1 MMKFLLS
8 TLGLLLLLCCQAKS
22 EDPTDS
28 LLTVLKAE
36 ILKKGIYDARKDEGI
51 RLLKQ
56 ELAGSANNDY
66 AGRHAILSKLY
77 EEYKGY
83 SFDSSYTTVLQLLA
97 ISKAMRDPSIEAID
111 QLKMGY
117 IELESGRIKE
127 SFDCL
132 ALIDVRQINREAQLR
147 YYELKT
153 RAYSDLDTYNT
164 HQFHSDS
171 NRKECIKALDSAL
184 LLSEP
189 GSFEREKHVAEVYN
203 LAGQYDKAA
212 AVYTQLLAYDRITD
226 WQRARAAYDLSELTD
241 SIRGTRL
248 LITSAICDIRSSE
261 NRTMAAFKLGKLLF
275 QQRDLANAKI
285 ILQLAY
291 DQAGV
296 YGPSLRVIE
305 VETHLNRVGAQMLID
320 SENNKNRVLIG
331 LLALLVIAIAVTVLI
346 AINVYRRLKS
356 VKQRELLVEQQNRHL
371 DKINKKL
378 LEDAGIKEEYIGY
391 FFNIISTY
399 IARLELIKRNIEHD
413 FKVKNYDDVLKLARE
428 IDLKHERHQLFYTFD
443 KIFLKL
449 FPNFIITFNSL
460 LRPEDQIWPK
470 HNEALNTSLRI
481 FALMRLG
488 IQDNQVIASILES
501 SVSTIYT
508 YKARIRSK
516 ALFQGEEFD
525 NKIMEIQFAEF
536 DLLLPPV
543 FNRKSSRHRLD
554 F

>member
-1 MMKFLLS
+1 MMKFLLPI
-8 TLGLLLLLCCQAKS
+8 LGLMLLSCPAKS

-28 LLTVLKAE
+28 LLTVLRAE
-36 ILKKGIYDARKDEGI
+36 ILKKSGYDTRKEAGI
-51 RLLKQ
+51 RRLKL
-56 ELAGSANNDY
+56 ELAATAKNDY
-66 AGRHAILSKLY
+66 AGRYAILNTLY
-77 EEYKGY
+77 DEYKGY
-83 SFDSSYTTVLQLLA
+83 IFDSSYTIVLQLLA
-97 ISKAMRDPSIEAID
+97 LSKSMHDPSLEAID

-117 IELESGRIKE
+117 VELESGRIKE
-127 SFDCL
+127 SFDRL
-132 ALIDVRQINREAQLR
+132 ALVNVQHVSREAQLR

-164 HQFHSDS
+164 HQFYSDS
-171 NRKECIKALDSAL
+171 NRRECMKALDTAL
-184 LLSEP
+184 LLSES

-203 LAGQYDKAA
+203 LAGERDKAA
-212 AVYTQLLAYDRITD
+212 AVYTQLLANDQISD

-241 SIRGTRL
+241 SIHGTRL
-248 LITSAICDIRSSE
+248 LISSAICDIRVSQ
-261 NRTMAAFKLGKLLF
+261 NRTMAAFKLGQILF
-275 QQRDLANAKI
+275 RQGDLANAKLV
-285 ILQLAY
+285 LQLAM
-291 DQAGV
+291 DQAAV
-296 YGPSLRVIE
+296 YGPGLRVIE
-305 VETHLNRVGAQMLID
+305 IEAHLNRVGAQMLID

-331 LLALLVIAIAVTVLI
+331 LLFLLAIAIAATALI
-346 AINVYRRLKS
+346 AINVYKRLKS
-356 VKQRELLVEQQNRHL
+356 VRQREQIVEQQNRHL
-371 DKINKKL
+371 DRINKKL

-413 FKVKNYDDVLKLARE
+413 FKIKNYDDVLKLARE
-428 IDLKHERHQLFYTFD
+428 IDLKHERHELFYTFD

-449 FPNFIITFNSL
+449 FPNFIIRFNSL

-470 HNEALNTSLRI
+470 QNEALNTSLRI

-488 IQDNQVIASILES
+488 IQDNRIIASILES

-536 DLLLPPV
+536 GPLSEPV
-543 FNRKSSRHRLD
+543 FEKNKA
-554 F
+554 

>member
-1 MMKFLLS
+1 
-8 TLGLLLLLCCQAKS
+8 
-22 EDPTDS
+22 
-28 LLTVLKAE
+28 
-36 ILKKGIYDARKDEGI
+36 
-51 RLLKQ
+51 
-56 ELAGSANNDY
+56 
-66 AGRHAILSKLY
+66 
-77 EEYKGY
+77 
-83 SFDSSYTTVLQLLA
+83 
-97 ISKAMRDPSIEAID
+97 
-111 QLKMGY
+111 
-117 IELESGRIKE
+117 
-127 SFDCL
+127 
-132 ALIDVRQINREAQLR
+132 
-147 YYELKT
+147 
-153 RAYSDLDTYNT
+153 
-164 HQFHSDS
+164 
-171 NRKECIKALDSAL
+171 
-184 LLSEP
+184 
-189 GSFEREKHVAEVYN
+189 
-203 LAGQYDKAA
+203 
-212 AVYTQLLAYDRITD
+212 
-226 WQRARAAYDLSELTD
+226 
-241 SIRGTRL
+241 
-248 LITSAICDIRSSE
+248 LITSAICDIRSSV

-275 QQRDLANAKI
+275 QQGDLANAKI

-291 DQAGV
+291 DQASV

-305 VETHLNRVGAQMLID
+305 VGAHLNRVDARILID

-331 LLALLVIAIAVTVLI
+331 LLTLLAIAIAVTVLI

-371 DKINKKL
+371 DKINRKL

-488 IQDNQVIASILES
+488 IQDNHVIASILES

-536 DLLLPPV
+536 DLPETEAAQKVVLKK
-543 FNRKSSRHRLD
+543 RSRQH
-554 F
+554 

>member
-1 MMKFLLS
+1 MIKLLLP
-8 TLGLLLLLCCQAKS
+8 TLGFLLLCYKAKCDNPS
-22 EDPTDS
+22 DS
-28 LLTVLKAE
+28 LLNVLKTE
-36 ILKKGIYDARKDEGI
+36 ILKRSDYDARKEAGI

-56 ELAGSANNDY
+56 ELAGRAKNDY
-66 AGRHAILSKLY
+66 AGRYAILNKLY
-77 EEYKGY
+77 DEYKGY
-83 SFDSSYTTVLQLLA
+83 IFDSSYTTVLQLLELN
-97 ISKAMRDPSIEAID
+97 KAMRDPSIEAINR
-111 QLKMGY
+111 LKIGY

-132 ALIDVRQINREAQLR
+132 ALVNVSKVSKEAQLR

-171 NRKECIKALDSAL
+171 NRLECMKALDSAL
-184 LLSEP
+184 LLSDT

-203 LAGQYDKAA
+203 LAGQHDKAA
-212 AVYTQLLAYDRITD
+212 SVYTQLLAYDRITD

-275 QQRDLANAKI
+275 QQGDLANAKI

-291 DQAGV
+291 DQASV

-305 VETHLNRVGAQMLID
+305 VGAHLNRVDARMLLN
-320 SENNKNRVLIG
+320 SENSKNRVLIG
-331 LLALLVIAIAVTVLI
+331 LLVALAIAIAVTVLI

-356 VKQRELLVEQQNRHL
+356 VKQRELLVEQQNRYL
-371 DKINKKL
+371 DKINRRL

-460 LRPEDQIWPK
+460 LKPEDQIWPK
-470 HNEALNTSLRI
+470 QNEALNTSLRI

-488 IQDNQVIASILES
+488 VQDNQIIASILES

-516 ALFQGEEFD
+516 AFFQGEEFD

-536 DLLLPPV
+536 DLPELPATQRA
-543 FNRKSSRHRLD
+543 FFKKSARQH
-554 F
+554 